1 MEICRE
7 SKNKYNLVDDIPYKE
22 SMYNIEVCQFN
33 KKAIFNS
40 ASSAV
45 VIIDEDYDMLSS
57 KEDEKHILA
66 ENGFIVPNNINEY
79 EKFISNIEIAKKNNL
94 NFFTIIP
101 TTACNAKCFYCY
113 EENYCKKSI
122 TKESNEKIID
132 FLAKNIDEN
141 SKCVLDW
148 YGGEPL
154 LCVNKIDEII
164 DKLISMNKLKNN
176 NWSSS
181 ITTNGTLLTKNLIS
195 HMTNKWHLESAHITI
210 DGVEEEHNRRKNVSL
225 NGESAFKKTH
235 DGILELLKSGVYV
248 NLRIHLDNHNK
259 DSFSKILDSISDL
272 MQFDNLHLFP
282 TYLFPPE
289 HEMAD
294 SYIKDFEKEDFFYDV
309 FKALLNS
316 NNKITLKDLF
326 PKAKFNGCLASKSNA
341 VVIAPDGTTHAC
353 VQDFSSVDKNDT
365 EKYHNF
371 KYALEE
377 CKECPFLP
385 ICLGGCL
392 YNRNLSN
399 TMRTPCVRNRFVVK
413 PLLKLLLEKN
423 NNEGN

>member
-164 DKLISMNKLKNN
+164 DKLI
-176 NWSSS
+176 
-181 ITTNGTLLTKNLIS
+181 
-195 HMTNKWHLESAHITI
+195 
-210 DGVEEEHNRRKNVSL
+210 
-225 NGESAFKKTH
+225 
-235 DGILELLKSGVYV
+235 
-248 NLRIHLDNHNK
+248 
-259 DSFSKILDSISDL
+259 
-272 MQFDNLHLFP
+272 
-282 TYLFPPE
+282 
-289 HEMAD
+289 HE
-294 SYIKDFEKEDFFYDV
+294 
-309 FKALLNS
+309 
-316 NNKITLKDLF
+316 
-326 PKAKFNGCLASKSNA
+326 
-341 VVIAPDGTTHAC
+341 
-353 VQDFSSVDKNDT
+353 
-365 EKYHNF
+365 
-371 KYALEE
+371 
-377 CKECPFLP
+377 
-385 ICLGGCL
+385 
-392 YNRNLSN
+392 
-399 TMRTPCVRNRFVVK
+399 
-413 PLLKLLLEKN
+413 
-423 NNEGN
+423 

>member
-1 MEICRE
+1 
-7 SKNKYNLVDDIPYKE
+7 
-22 SMYNIEVCQFN
+22 
-33 KKAIFNS
+33 
-40 ASSAV
+40 
-45 VIIDEDYDMLSS
+45 
-57 KEDEKHILA
+57 
-66 ENGFIVPNNINEY
+66 
-79 EKFISNIEIAKKNNL
+79 
-94 NFFTIIP
+94 
-101 TTACNAKCFYCY
+101 
-113 EENYCKKSI
+113 
-122 TKESNEKIID
+122 
-132 FLAKNIDEN
+132 
-141 SKCVLDW
+141 
-148 YGGEPL
+148 
-154 LCVNKIDEII
+154 
-164 DKLISMNKLKNN
+164 MNKLKNN